1 MALQQSTI
9 RLNFDMLSVV
19 VLSVFMLSAIKPSGF
34 MFSIV
39 ILSASTPK
47 IEIVRENVDDSDGI
61 TSSGN

>member
-9 RLNFDMLSVV
+9 RLNFDMMSVIVLSVV
-19 VLSVFMLSAIKPSGF
+19 MLSAIKLSGF

-39 ILSASTPK
+39 ILSVLTPK
-47 IEIVRENVDDSDGI
+47 IEIVRDNMDDSGGI